1 MSFDDHFDEL
11 SREFDFLN
19 HKLMRRLL
27 PDLDEVFEGAKNGKT
42 RGKWQIKQIDEPGI
56 SGYIIQGRFGSDR
69 ALEPFEPLKPRRRP
83 PIPERPFEIPEMSLS
98 ESRQPLTDIF
108 EDEDTLKIYVEL
120 PGEEKDD
127 IKLNFTRGNVEIKAR
142 NFQKT
147 VELTN
152 KYIDTEKASTEY
164 KNGVLKVTIPKKSI

>member
-11 SREFDFLN
+11 SREFDFFN
-19 HKLMRRLL
+19 HRLVRRLL
-27 PDLDEVFEGAKNGKT
+27 LDLDEVFEGIKNGKT
-42 RGKWQIKQIDEPGI
+42 KGNWQIKQIDEPGI

-69 ALEPFEPLKPRRRP
+69 ALEPLEPPKPRRRP
-83 PIPERPFEIPEMSLS
+83 PMPERPFEIHGTPLN
-98 ESRQPLTDIF
+98 ESREPLTDVF

-142 NFQKT
+142 NFQTT

-152 KYIDTEKASTEY
+152 KYIDAEKASTEY